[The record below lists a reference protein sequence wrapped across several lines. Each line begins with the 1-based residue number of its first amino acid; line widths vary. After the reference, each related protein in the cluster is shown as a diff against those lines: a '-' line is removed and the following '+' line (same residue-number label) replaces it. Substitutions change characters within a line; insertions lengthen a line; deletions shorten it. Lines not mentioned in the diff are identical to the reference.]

1 MKKILILLLTIAPL
15 FVFSQGGTDK
25 SEINWLS
32 LEKAKKYAKKYDKNI
47 FVYFYKEHCPY
58 CEEMK
63 KETLSD
69 ITVVNLINN
78 NFFPVKIDS
87 RTKDTI
93 YYNGIKYSN
102 QQPISDGS
110 TWRHDFYAEVA
121 TFKQQGKE
129 MATTPT
135 IALFNNKFEKIK
147 IFPGKQSKQLLLR
160 RIKDYVK

>member
-1 MKKILILLLTIAPL
+1 MRKILILFLLCPIL
-15 FVFSQGGTDK
+15 VFSQGEVKTQIDW
-25 SEINWLS
+25 IP
-32 LEKAKKYAKKYDKNI
+32 LEKAKKYSKKYNKNI
-47 FVYFYKEHCPY
+47 LIFFYKDHCPY

-63 KETLSD
+63 KKTLND
-69 ITVVNLINN
+69 ITVINLINN

-121 TFKQQGKE
+121 TFNRQGE
-129 MATTPT
+129 DMVTTPT
-135 IALFNNKFEKIK
+135 IALFNNKFEKIT
-147 IFPGKQSKQLLLR
+147 IFPGKQPKELLLR
-160 RIKDYVK
+160 NIKRYLK

>member
-1 MKKILILLLTIAPL
+1 MKNILILLLSISPL
-15 FVFSQGGTDK
+15 FVFSQGGGDK
-25 SEINWLS
+25 TEINWLS
-32 LEKAKKYAKKYDKNI
+32 LEKAKKYAKQYDKTI
-47 FVYFYKEHCPY
+47 FIYFYKEHCPY

-63 KETLSD
+63 KETFND
-69 ITVVNLINN
+69 ITVINLINN
-78 NFFPVKIDS
+78 NFFPVKIDT

-93 YYNGIKYSN
+93 HYNGKAYSN

-121 TFKQQGKE
+121 TFKLKGKE

-147 IFPGKQSKQLLLR
+147 IFPGKQSKQRLLR
-160 RIKDYVK
+160 RIKDYVR